1 MLLHPAGTGQRPLQV
16 DFPPVSPGVT
26 ERCTI
31 KAMRFPRIIRLD
43 DSDNRVY
50 EKLAVPGE
58 WAVPG
63 SFVFIN
69 TDPDSL
75 DNRLQ
80 EAFRHGFLGTSSF
93 GWGTLVMVD
102 EIGDQEYK
110 KVVESLANHFMQQY
124 GAPDREAALTAAR
137 EEAGFAASLCEH
149 EIHTLL
155 AMERR
160 IEDAS
165 IVESFRIV
173 SLPNAIDHT
182 AIKLWAVEDD

>member
-1 MLLHPAGTGQRPLQV
+1 MLHPAGAGRAAVQI
-16 DFPPVSPGVT
+16 DFPPLSPGVT

-31 KAMRFPRIIRLD
+31 KVMRFPRIIRLD
-43 DSDNRVY
+43 DSDTRVY

-69 TDPDSL
+69 ADPDSL
-75 DNRLQ
+75 DARQQ

-102 EIGDQEYK
+102 EIGDQEYE
-110 KVVESLANHFMQQY
+110 KVIEDLANHFMRHY
-124 GAPDREAALTAAR
+124 GAPDREAALAAAR

-149 EIHTLL
+149 EINTLL
-155 AMERR
+155 AMERK
-160 IEDAS
+160 IEGENV
-165 IVESFRIV
+165 VESFRVV
-173 SLPNAIDHT
+173 SPPNAIDHDS
-182 AIKLWAVEDD
+182 IRLWAIEDD

>member
-1 MLLHPAGTGQRPLQV
+1 MLPPAGAGRAAVQI
-16 DFPPVSPGVT
+16 DFPPLSPGVT

-31 KAMRFPRIIRLD
+31 KVMRFPRIIRLD
-43 DSDNRVY
+43 DSDTRVY

-69 TDPDSL
+69 ADPDSL
-75 DNRLQ
+75 DARQQ

-102 EIGDQEYK
+102 EIGDQEYE
-110 KVVESLANHFMQQY
+110 KVIEDLANHFMRHY
-124 GAPDREAALTAAR
+124 GAPDREAALAAAR

-149 EIHTLL
+149 EINTLL
-155 AMERR
+155 AMERK
-160 IEDAS
+160 IEGENV
-165 IVESFRIV
+165 VESFRVV
-173 SLPNAIDHT
+173 SPPNAIDHDS
-182 AIKLWAVEDD
+182 IRLWAIEDD